1 MGKEKRQKEE
11 KPGKRKKKSH
21 RLYAL
26 VVLLLGIVIIALG
39 VLILFY
45 VQKIEISGNE
55 YCTDQEIADT
65 VQSDKYSIN
74 TLYIL
79 GKYALGYGEQ
89 LPCLESM
96 EVGLKAPWVL
106 KVTVKEKPIVGYV
119 RNGEDYAY
127 FDKAGLV
134 VSESSSL
141 IEGLPCIEGIEVKDI
156 KLYKQLRSDDTRI
169 FEEILETSKEV
180 VKYHLSTDRIV
191 CKDDKIYLH
200 IGKVCVSLG
209 KNVSSEQIAQ
219 IAPIME
225 KLGDQEGTLHLE
237 KYSETTET
245 ITFDIGEFPEEK

>member
-26 VVLLLGIVIIALG
+26 VVLLLGIAIIALG

-55 YCTDQEIADT
+55 YCTDQEIVDT

-180 VKYHLSTDRIV
+180 VKYQLSTDRIV
-191 CKDDKIYLH
+191 CKDDKIYLY

-237 KYSETTET
+237 NYSETTET
-245 ITFDIGEFPEEK
+245 ITFDIGEFSEEK

>member
-26 VVLLLGIVIIALG
+26 VVLLLGIAIIALG

-55 YCTDQEIADT
+55 YCTDQEIVDT

-156 KLYKQLRSDDTRI
+156 KLLRSDDTRI

-180 VKYHLSTDRIV
+180 VKYQLSTDRIV
-191 CKDDKIYLH
+191 CKDDKIYLY

-237 KYSETTET
+237 NYSETTET
-245 ITFDIGEFPEEK
+245 ITFDIGEFSEEK